1 MILEVQKINDQYV
14 IMNLPKTAETHFFL
28 QIEKKDILKN
38 KPLKN
43 TKPVMDKAFE
53 QLKAMAEKYPENQ
66 FLQNDV
72 KFYIPYKNTMG
83 KTDDDYLYDALKEK
97 YGL

>member
-14 IMNLPKTAETHFFL
+14 IKNPPKTSEVHFFL
-28 QIEKKDILKN
+28 QIEKKDILKS

-43 TKPVMDKAFE
+43 KKQPKDIAFE
-53 QLKAMAEKYPENQ
+53 QLKAMAEKWPENQ
-66 FLQNDV
+66 FLQNKV
-72 KFYIPYKNTMG
+72 KYYVPYNNTSC
-83 KTDDDYLYDALKEK
+83 KTDDDYLYEALKEK

>member
-14 IMNLPKTAETHFFL
+14 IKNPPRTCGTHFFL
-28 QIEKKDILKN
+28 QIEKKDILKS

-43 TKPVMDKAFE
+43 KRQPIDNAFE
-53 QLKAMAEKYPENQ
+53 QLKAMAEKWPEDQ
-66 FLQNDV
+66 FLQNKV
-72 KFYIPYKNTMG
+72 KYFVPYKSTTG
-83 KTDDDYLYDALKEK
+83 KTDDDYFREALKEK